1 VLPAG
6 NQTVSNGASLDLS
19 VIVAVYNEDPR
30 NLAALLQ
37 KLAQVLLPVGL
48 KYEVIFVNDG
58 SRAPT
63 SDALRTLA
71 CENDGVKLVEL
82 SRNFGQQAAITCGL
96 DHSEGL
102 AIVNID
108 SDMQDPPELIPDM
121 VKLWKDGY
129 DVVYA
134 TRSTRRDRFA
144 KRFSAHVFYR
154 VLAAVSTVEIPR
166 DTGDFRLMDRKV
178 VEALASLPE
187 KTRFLRGMIPWLGFK
202 QCGIAIDRGAREV
215 GESTYTLKKL
225 ITLSLDGLLAFSVAP
240 LYFVATFGLALTL
253 IGLLALVVCA
263 LLMGGSSYQ
272 VPALIVSSL
281 AFFTGLQISCNGI
294 VAVYQS
300 KILDETRSRP
310 TYIVGNRIGRGF
322 AGLSQVTAR
331 GTAITATNAA
341 AGLTDSEEIRRN
353 LEVSARASQ
362 F

>member
-1 VLPAG
+1 VIPSGTENL
-6 NQTVSNGASLDLS
+6 VSGASLDLS

-30 NLAALLQ
+30 NLTALIN
-37 KLAQVLLPVGL
+37 KLAEVLVPTGL

-63 SDALRTLA
+63 SDALRVLA
-71 CENDGVKLVEL
+71 CENDGIKLLEL

-108 SDMQDPPELIPDM
+108 SDLQDPPELIPEM
-121 VKLWKDGY
+121 VALWKQGY

-154 VLAAVSTVEIPR
+154 VLGAVSTVEIPR

-178 VEALASLPE
+178 LEALASLPE

-202 QCGIAIDRGAREV
+202 QCGIAIDRGAREM

-240 LYFVATFGLALTL
+240 LYFVASLGLGLSG
-253 IGLLALVVCA
+253 IGLL
-263 LLMGGSSYQ
+263 S
-272 VPALIVSSL
+272 LIVSACFLSAALAQGQAFLIPALVLLMSAL
-281 AFFTGLQISCNGI
+281 AFVAGIQITCTGI
-294 VAVYQS
+294 VAIYLS
-300 KILDETRSRP
+300 KVLDEARARP

-322 AGLSQVTAR
+322 AGLTQAGGR
-331 GTAITATNAA
+331 LIEQTNNPKDQS
-341 AGLTDSEEIRRN
+341 GQGKVLTSN
-353 LEVSARASQ
+353 LK
-362 F
+362 